1 MVSWHSAVG
10 VGCLAAPSV
19 RRTLVVVH
27 HVPQVVSAGVMR
39 LAHAHRV
46 VRQIDITVVAYK
58 LKSGV
63 SNWSMDVGLA
73 AIVGRVALCP
83 E

>member
-1 MVSWHSAVG
+1 
-10 VGCLAAPSV
+10 
-19 RRTLVVVH
+19 
-27 HVPQVVSAGVMR
+27 MR

-46 VRQIDITVVAYK
+46 VRQIDITVVAYE
-58 LKSGV
+58 LKWGV